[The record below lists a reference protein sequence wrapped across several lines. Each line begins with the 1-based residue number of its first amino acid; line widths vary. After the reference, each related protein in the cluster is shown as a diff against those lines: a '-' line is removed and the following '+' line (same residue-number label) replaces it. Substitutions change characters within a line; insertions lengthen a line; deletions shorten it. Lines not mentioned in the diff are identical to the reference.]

1 MLMCYDS
8 DSNGRFLMALAFI
21 LLGLFLL
28 TGLGMGWPLIIVA
41 PGLLLLFLA
50 RYGGATGAVLFA
62 IPGMMVS
69 GTGALLAAMAVTGY
83 WHAWAYAWTLYG
95 AFLGMAFLLMG
106 RQLANASLD
115 RAGRGLIQASLLGF
129 VAFGLFFELVI
140 GTGWGR
146 TGAGP
151 LVLIALGFMLLL
163 RKGAGRR
170 PIVGP
175 DDDFSKP
182 KRKAKRGEE
191 ALFSGPVVYGT
202 RVRSRGGALP
212 GPERDESDR

>member
-1 MLMCYDS
+1 MCC
-8 DSNGRFLMALAFI
+8 DSNSNRRFLTALALM
-21 LLGLFLL
+21 LLGPFLL
-28 TGLGMGWPLIIVA
+28 TGLGIWWPLVIVV
-41 PGLLLLFLA
+41 PGLLLLLLA
-50 RYGGATGAVLFA
+50 LYGGAVGAVLFA
-62 IPGMMVS
+62 IPGMMVT
-69 GTGALLAAMAVTGY
+69 GTGALLAMVAVTGY
-83 WHAWAYAWTLYG
+83 WQTWAYAWTLYG

-115 RAGRGLIQASLLGF
+115 TGGRWLIRASLLAF
-129 VAFGLFFELVI
+129 VLFGLLFELVI
-140 GTGWGR
+140 GIGVTGLL
-146 TGAGP
+146 AVP

-163 RKGAGRR
+163 GNGAGRR
-170 PIVGP
+170 QIAWP

-212 GPERDESDR
+212 GPEHDQRDW

>member
-1 MLMCYDS
+1 MCCDS
-8 DSNGRFLMALAFI
+8 DSNGRFLTTLALM
-21 LLGLFLL
+21 LLSVFVLIGLGTWWPLIIAVPGLFLL
-28 TGLGMGWPLIIVA
+28 
-41 PGLLLLFLA
+41 LLA
-50 RYGGATGAVLFA
+50 QYGGATGAVLFA

-95 AFLGMAFLLMG
+95 AFLGLAFRLMG

-115 RAGRGLIQASLLGF
+115 RSGRGLIQASLMGF

-140 GTGWGR
+140 GIGWGG

-151 LVLIALGFMLLL
+151 LVLIALGFVLLL
-163 RKGAGRR
+163 RHGAGRR
-170 PIVGP
+170 QVAGP
-175 DDDFSKP
+175 DDGYRKP

-191 ALFSGPVVYGT
+191 ALFTGPVVYGT

-212 GPERDESDR
+212 SPERDESDR